1 MKKENETVEI
11 KLHEQQ
17 WRYLHSIGQL
27 GEDAGITV
35 ERLREKVGDKPQ
47 KIRTCL
53 SELVADGLLEPDT
66 FRLTKEGQAEYE
78 QHNFWREELVWWM
91 KKLRVPQDI
100 IGPQADRL
108 MDTMSPELIR
118 GIHTQNEY
126 VRTLEGS
133 RAGQEAFYNS
143 DLTGRLAAGS
153 YRVKIS
159 FLSREEKVNGF
170 LALSELNQYFEG
182 QAELAVEPL
191 KSALTLYW
199 KKQRGTLEGA
209 EYEWEG
215 RTRRRKAAENRLA
228 VPVADMG
235 FTYVPAYR
243 MLEGRL
249 DMRVSYR
256 RQDPAA
262 GKMVSAV
269 CSACLLVS
277 MNLGRNK

>member
-1 MKKENETVEI
+1 MKRENETAEI

-35 ERLREKVGDKPQ
+35 ERLRGMVGDKPQ

-53 SELVADGLLEPDT
+53 SELVAEGLLEQGT

-91 KKLRVPQDI
+91 KKLRVPQDVI
-100 IGPQADRL
+100 EPQADRL

-118 GIHTQNEY
+118 GIYTQNEY

-159 FLSREEKVNGF
+159 FLSKEERVNGF
-170 LALSELNQYFEG
+170 LALSELNRYFEG
-182 QAELAVEPL
+182 QAELMVESL
-191 KSALTLYW
+191 KSALTLQW
-199 KKQRGTLEGA
+199 KKQYGTLEGA

-215 RTRRRKAAENRLA
+215 RTRRRKASENRLSIPA
-228 VPVADMG
+228 ADMG

-249 DMRVSYR
+249 DMKVAYR
-256 RQDPAA
+256 RQEPAA
-262 GKMVSAV
+262 GKMVPAA